1 MEMKKE
7 ANRTSSPAWGFST
20 EQRSPSANRVSTPG
34 PGAYA
39 YSPKLGIKEVPRT
52 VIGNAA
58 RSTAHLLKMAKY
70 PSPFDY
76 NTSAEYCMKK
86 EPAYSIG
93 KEVRPS
99 TQKLSRSKSVST
111 IPNPGPGEY
120 KIRDGVALPR

>member
-1 MEMKKE
+1 M
-7 ANRTSSPAWGFST
+7 
-20 EQRSPSANRVSTPG
+20 
-34 PGAYA
+34 
-39 YSPKLGIKEVPRT
+39 PRT

-76 NTSAEYCMKK
+76 NTSAEYCIKR

-99 TQKLSRSKSVST
+99 TQKLSRSKSVSA
-111 IPNPGPGEY
+111 IPNPGPADY
-120 KIRDGVALPR
+120 KIGDGVALPR